1 MLVHQFTISLVAA
14 AGWSPSAGAPIYR
27 LIGHSGWVQSQCSTL
42 IANCQQHSVVN
53 YARERGQPQTLKVD
67 VRSDNMGCNLEGDI
81 SVKSH
86 FGGQVH
92 DGNQHSVG
100 PESK

>member
-1 MLVHQFTISLVAA
+1 M
-14 AGWSPSAGAPIYR
+14 
-27 LIGHSGWVQSQCSTL
+27 
-42 IANCQQHSVVN
+42 VN